1 MNQDEVLFKNLA
13 AMWRKWKQTMQLY
26 LHVVMSGKTE
36 EQQYSTFLFVI
47 GEKLDD
53 GIPSDKIRDTL

>member
-1 MNQDEVLFKNLA
+1 
-13 AMWRKWKQTMQLY
+13 MQLY